1 MANPLLPVLIA
12 LAALP
17 QQQSI
22 PAVKIAPAPA
32 APAQPN
38 LAPAPALLKTGDS
51 VPDFTVDAPG
61 GKEKV
66 KFSVIG
72 KGKVIVLDFWATWC
86 GPCKASMPHLETLW
100 QKLKT
105 RNDATVLALC
115 TSDER
120 EKFEKWVVDNKD
132 KYTFPYGYDPAG
144 RDNTKKLSRNLFG
157 VTGIP
162 TTFVIGKDGKV
173 VATIVGYGG
182 PDDHRLEDA
191 LKKAG
196 IE

>member
-1 MANPLLPVLIA
+1 MISSFFLA
-12 LAALP
+12 LALVALP
-17 QQQSI
+17 QQSV
-22 PAVKIAPAPA
+22 PTTKIAPAPA
-32 APAQPN
+32 APTQPS
-38 LAPAPALLKTGDS
+38 LPPAPKLLKAGDTI
-51 VPDFTVDAPG
+51 PDFTVDAPG

-66 KFSVIG
+66 KFASLR
-72 KGKVIVLDFWATWC
+72 GKVVILDFWATWC
-86 GPCKASMPHLETLW
+86 GPCKASMPHLETIW

-144 RDNTKKLSRNLFG
+144 RDNAKKLSRNLFG

-173 VATIVGYGG
+173 VAAIVGYGG
-182 PDDHRLEDA
+182 ESDHRLDDA
-191 LKKAG
+191 LKAAG